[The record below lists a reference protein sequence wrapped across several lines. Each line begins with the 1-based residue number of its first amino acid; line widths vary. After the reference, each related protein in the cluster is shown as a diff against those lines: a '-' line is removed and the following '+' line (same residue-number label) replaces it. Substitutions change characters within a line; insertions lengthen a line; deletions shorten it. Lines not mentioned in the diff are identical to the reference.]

1 MKILVINGA
10 NMNLLGK
17 REPDIYGREDYAAL
31 CARIYAH
38 AQSRGIAVE
47 CFQSN
52 HEGAIID
59 AIQEADGMFD
69 GIVINPGA
77 YAHYSYAIRDAIK
90 AITIPVVE
98 VHISDIEKR
107 EEFRH
112 LSVTAPV
119 CIAQIRVTALRATP
133 WASTCSRAQSS
144 KSKNQG
150 SRSPLGGR
158 LPFCKA
164 VFRNFSKYR
173 LTFRRDG
180 ATLYLEI
187 FLNTMNGVS
196 GVGLSETMKA
206 LGDPVRREILNLLK
220 GGRMTAGDIAS
231 RFDMTA
237 ATVSYHLAQLKK
249 AGLIFESREKN
260 FIYYSLNAS
269 VLEEVLLWL
278 QDLKGEKEP

>member
-1 MKILVINGA
+1 MQLNTTPHIFRKI
-10 NMNLLGK
+10 
-17 REPDIYGREDYAAL
+17 
-31 CARIYAH
+31 
-38 AQSRGIAVE
+38 
-47 CFQSN
+47 
-52 HEGAIID
+52 
-59 AIQEADGMFD
+59 
-69 GIVINPGA
+69 
-77 YAHYSYAIRDAIK
+77 
-90 AITIPVVE
+90 
-98 VHISDIEKR
+98 
-107 EEFRH
+107 
-112 LSVTAPV
+112 
-119 CIAQIRVTALRATP
+119 
-133 WASTCSRAQSS
+133 
-144 KSKNQG
+144 
-150 SRSPLGGR
+150 
-158 LPFCKA
+158 
-164 VFRNFSKYR
+164 SKYR

-187 FLNTMNGVS
+187 FLNTMKGVS

-278 QDLKGEKEP
+278 QDLRGEKES